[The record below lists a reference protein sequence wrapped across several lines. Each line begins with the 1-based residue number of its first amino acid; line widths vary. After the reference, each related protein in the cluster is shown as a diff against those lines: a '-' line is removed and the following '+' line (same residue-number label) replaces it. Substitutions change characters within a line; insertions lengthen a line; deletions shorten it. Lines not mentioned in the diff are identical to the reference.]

1 MGAEATSG
9 AQRVDAASAA
19 HGRPTRPDSVMQLSV
34 LAPTRVVVNERA
46 LKVVAEA
53 ANGMFC
59 LLPNHVDFTA
69 ALVAGILYFDD
80 GEGRQ
85 RYVAVDE
92 GILVKRGA
100 EVFVSCYDAIA
111 GADLDE
117 LHQLV
122 AARYLELDE
131 DERVGRSALARLEAG
146 ALRGLVDLEQR
157 GRNG

>member
-1 MGAEATSG
+1 MDADVTGAGQT
-9 AQRVDAASAA
+9 RDAASAA
-19 HGRPTRPDSVMQLSV
+19 HGGAARMESSMRLSV

-59 LLPNHVDFTA
+59 LLPRHVDFTA

-100 EVFVSCYDAIA
+100 DVMVSCYDAIA

-157 GRNG
+157 GRNA

>member
-1 MGAEATSG
+1 MDA
-9 AQRVDAASAA
+9 DAAGGGQLRDATSAA
-19 HGRPTRPDSVMQLSV
+19 HGGATRAESSMRLSV

-59 LLPNHVDFTA
+59 LLPRHVDFTA
-69 ALVAGILYFDD
+69 ALVAAILYFDD

-85 RYVAVDE
+85 RYVAIDE

-100 EVFVSCYDAIA
+100 DVLVSCYDAIA
-111 GADLDE
+111 GTDLDE
-117 LHQLV
+117 LHHLV